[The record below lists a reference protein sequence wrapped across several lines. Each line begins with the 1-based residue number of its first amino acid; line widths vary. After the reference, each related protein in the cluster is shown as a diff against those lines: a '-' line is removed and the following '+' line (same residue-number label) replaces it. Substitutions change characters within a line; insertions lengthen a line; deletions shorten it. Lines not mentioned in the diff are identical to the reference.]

1 MLLAAALLLGEGLG
15 ERAAARTLVRA
26 TSDTLGAGMKT
37 SDMLATGV
45 AATTREF
52 VDVVLDQLEPARRDV
67 EFFMESP
74 A

>member
-1 MLLAAALLLGEGLG
+1 
-15 ERAAARTLVRA
+15 
-26 TSDTLGAGMKT
+26 
-37 SDMLATGV
+37 MLATGV

-52 VDVVLDQLEPARRDV
+52 VDVVLDQLAPARREV